1 MKLKFKLSSLGFGGV
16 IMAAAEVE
24 REVTTT
30 ISLGVRP
37 VVDGQVNLDTLI
49 QSLDA
54 DNQSVVAQVLAA
66 SEPTALLL
74 VLKGAGRGNR
84 FMVNKGGTTIG
95 RAVDSGIFL
104 DDVTV
109 SRKHATISFDQFFSF
124 TDAGSLN
131 GSYLNNERATTAVL
145 KSGDEIQ
152 IGKFHL
158 VFISNKSDSTNSQSD
173 NN

>member
-1 MKLKFKLSSLGFGGV
+1 MS
-16 IMAAAEVE
+16 AAEVE

-37 VVDGQVNLDTLI
+37 VIDGQVNLDTLI

-158 VFISNKSDSTNSQSD
+158 VFISNKSNSTNSQSD

>member
-1 MKLKFKLSSLGFGGV
+1 
-16 IMAAAEVE
+16 MAAAEVE

-30 ISLGVRP
+30 ISLGIRP

-49 QSLDA
+49 QTLDA

-66 SEPTALLL
+66 TEPTALLL

-84 FMVNKGGTTIG
+84 FMVNKSGTTIG

-109 SRKHATISFDQFFSF
+109 SRKHATITFDQEFTF
-124 TDAGSLN
+124 TDSGSLN
-131 GSYLNNERATTAVL
+131 GSYLNNERASVATL

-158 VFISNKSDSTNSQSD
+158 VFISNKASSNNSNSD
-173 NN
+173 NK

>member
-1 MKLKFKLSSLGFGGV
+1 
-16 IMAAAEVE
+16 MAAAEVE

-66 SEPTALLL
+66 TEPTALLL

-84 FMVNKGGTTIG
+84 FMVNKSGSTIG
-95 RAVDSGIFL
+95 RATDSEIFL

-109 SRKHATISFDQFFSF
+109 SRKHATITFDQFFTF
-124 TDAGSLN
+124 TDSGSLN
-131 GSYLNNERATTAVL
+131 GSYLNNERATTSVL

-158 VFISNKSDSTNSQSD
+158 VFISNKSNASNSQSD
-173 NN
+173 NK

>member
-1 MKLKFKLSSLGFGGV
+1 
-16 IMAAAEVE
+16 MAAAEVE

-37 VVDGQVNLDTLI
+37 VVDGQVDLDTLI

-66 SEPTALLL
+66 SEPIALLL

-158 VFISNKSDSTNSQSD
+158 VFISNKSSSTNSQSD
-173 NN
+173 NK

>member
-1 MKLKFKLSSLGFGGV
+1 
-16 IMAAAEVE
+16 MAASEVE

-30 ISLGVRP
+30 ISLGIRP

-49 QSLDA
+49 QTLEA

-66 SEPTALLL
+66 TEPTALLL

-84 FMVNKGGTTIG
+84 FMVNKAGTTIG

-109 SRKHATISFDQFFSF
+109 SRKHATITFDQEFTF
-124 TDAGSLN
+124 TDSGSLN
-131 GSYLNNERATTAVL
+131 GSYLNNERASVATL

-158 VFISNKSDSTNSQSD
+158 IFISNKASSNNSNSD
-173 NN
+173 NK

>member
-1 MKLKFKLSSLGFGGV
+1 
-16 IMAAAEVE
+16 MAAAEVE

-49 QSLDA
+49 QTLDA
-54 DNQSVVAQVLAA
+54 DNQNVVAQVLAA
-66 SEPTALLL
+66 TEPTALLL

-84 FMVNKGGTTIG
+84 YMVNKAGTTIG

-109 SRKHATISFDQFFSF
+109 SRKHATITFDQEFTF
-124 TDAGSLN
+124 TDSGSLN
-131 GSYLNNERATTAVL
+131 GSYLNNERASVATL

-158 VFISNKSDSTNSQSD
+158 VFISNKASNNNSNSD
-173 NN
+173 NK

>member
-1 MKLKFKLSSLGFGGV
+1 MT
-16 IMAAAEVE
+16 AAEVE

-54 DNQSVVAQVLAA
+54 DNQKVVAQVLAA

-84 FMVNKGGTTIG
+84 FMVDKAGTTIG
-95 RAVDSGIFL
+95 RAADSGIFL

-109 SRKHATISFDQFFSF
+109 SRKHATINFDQEFSF
-124 TDAGSLN
+124 TDSGSLN

-152 IGKFHL
+152 IVKFHL
-158 VFISNKSDSTNSQSD
+158 VFISNKISSTNSQSD
-173 NN
+173 NK

>member
-1 MKLKFKLSSLGFGGV
+1 MT
-16 IMAAAEVE
+16 AAEVE

-84 FMVNKGGTTIG
+84 FMVDKAGTTIG
-95 RAVDSGIFL
+95 RATDSGIFL

-109 SRKHATISFDQFFSF
+109 SRKHATITFEQEFNF

-158 VFISNKSDSTNSQSD
+158 VFISNKSSSTNSQSD
-173 NN
+173 NK

>member
-1 MKLKFKLSSLGFGGV
+1 
-16 IMAAAEVE
+16 MAAAEVE

-49 QSLDA
+49 QTLDA

-66 SEPTALLL
+66 TEPTALLL

-84 FMVNKGGTTIG
+84 FMVNKAGTTIG

-109 SRKHATISFDQFFSF
+109 SRKHATITFEQEFTF
-124 TDAGSLN
+124 TDSGSLN
-131 GSYLNNERATTAVL
+131 GSYLNNERASVATL

-158 VFISNKSDSTNSQSD
+158 IFISNKASSNNSKSD
-173 NN
+173 NK

>member
-1 MKLKFKLSSLGFGGV
+1 MT
-16 IMAAAEVE
+16 AAEVE

-37 VVDGQVNLDTLI
+37 VVDGQVNIDTLI

-66 SEPTALLL
+66 TEPTALLL

-84 FMVNKGGTTIG
+84 FMVNKSGTTIG

-109 SRKHATISFDQFFSF
+109 SRKHATINFDQEFTF

-131 GSYLNNERATTAVL
+131 GSYLNNVRASSAIL

-158 VFISNKSDSTNSQSD
+158 VFICNNGSFNNSHPD
-173 NN
+173 IK

>member
-1 MKLKFKLSSLGFGGV
+1 MT
-16 IMAAAEVE
+16 AAEVE
-24 REVTTT
+24 RELTTT

-54 DNQSVVAQVLAA
+54 DNQGVVAQVLAA

-84 FMVNKGGTTIG
+84 FMVDQKGTTIG

-109 SRKHATISFDQFFSF
+109 SRKHATINFDQEFIF
-124 TDAGSLN
+124 TDSGSLN
-131 GSYLNNERATTAVL
+131 GSYLNNERATTSVL

-158 VFISNKSDSTNSQSD
+158 VFISNKSNSSNSQSD
-173 NN
+173 DK

>member
-1 MKLKFKLSSLGFGGV
+1 
-16 IMAAAEVE
+16 MAAAEVE

-37 VVDGQVNLDTLI
+37 VIDGQVNLETLI

-66 SEPTALLL
+66 TEPTALLL

-84 FMVNKGGTTIG
+84 FMVNQGGATIG

-109 SRKHATISFDQFFSF
+109 SRKHATITFDQDFTF

-131 GSYLNNERATTAVL
+131 GSYLNNQRATTASL

-158 VFISNKSDSTNSQSD
+158 VFISNKSNASNSQSD
-173 NN
+173 NK

>member
-1 MKLKFKLSSLGFGGV
+1 
-16 IMAAAEVE
+16 MAAAEVE

-30 ISLGVRP
+30 ISLGIRP

-49 QSLDA
+49 QTLDA

-66 SEPTALLL
+66 TEPTALLL

-84 FMVNKGGTTIG
+84 FMVNKAGTTIG

-109 SRKHATISFDQFFSF
+109 SRKHATITFDQEFTF
-124 TDAGSLN
+124 TDSGSLN
-131 GSYLNNERATTAVL
+131 GSYLNNERASVATL

-158 VFISNKSDSTNSQSD
+158 VFISNKASSNNSKSD
-173 NN
+173 NK

>member
-158 VFISNKSDSTNSQSD
+158 VFISNKSNSTNSQSD

>member
-1 MKLKFKLSSLGFGGV
+1 
-16 IMAAAEVE
+16 MAAAEVE
-24 REVTTT
+24 RELTTT

-158 VFISNKSDSTNSQSD
+158 VFISNKSNSTNSQSD

>member
-1 MKLKFKLSSLGFGGV
+1 
-16 IMAAAEVE
+16 MAAAEVE

-30 ISLGVRP
+30 ISLGIRP

-49 QSLDA
+49 QTLDA
-54 DNQSVVAQVLAA
+54 DNQSVVAQVLTAT
-66 SEPTALLL
+66 EPTALLL

-84 FMVNKGGTTIG
+84 FMVNKAGTTIG

-109 SRKHATISFDQFFSF
+109 SRKHATITFDKEFTF

-131 GSYLNNERATTAVL
+131 GSYLNNERASVATL

-158 VFISNKSDSTNSQSD
+158 VFISNKASSNNSNAD
-173 NN
+173 NK

>member
-1 MKLKFKLSSLGFGGV
+1 MT
-16 IMAAAEVE
+16 AAEVE

-54 DNQSVVAQVLAA
+54 DNQKVVAQVLAA
-66 SEPTALLL
+66 TEPTALLL
-74 VLKGAGRGNR
+74 VLTGAGRGNR
-84 FMVNKGGTTIG
+84 FMVDRSGTSIG
-95 RAVDSGIFL
+95 RATDSGIFL

-109 SRKHATISFDQFFSF
+109 SRKHATITCQQDFTF
-124 TDAGSLN
+124 TDSGSLN

-158 VFISNKSDSTNSQSD
+158 VFISNKSNSTNSQSD
-173 NN
+173 NK

>member
-1 MKLKFKLSSLGFGGV
+1 MS
-16 IMAAAEVE
+16 AAEVE
-24 REVTTT
+24 RELTTT

-37 VVDGQVNLDTLI
+37 VIDDHVNLDTLM
-49 QSLDA
+49 QSLDT
-54 DNQSVVAQVLAA
+54 DNQNVVAQVLAA
-66 SEPTALLL
+66 TEPTALLL

-84 FMVNKGGTTIG
+84 FMVNKAGTTIG

-109 SRKHATISFDQFFSF
+109 SRKHATIKFDHDFTF

-158 VFISNKSDSTNSQSD
+158 VFISNSGGKSK
-173 NN
+173 

>member
-1 MKLKFKLSSLGFGGV
+1 
-16 IMAAAEVE
+16 MAAAEVE

-30 ISLGVRP
+30 ISLGIRP

-49 QSLDA
+49 QTLDA

-66 SEPTALLL
+66 TEPTALLL

-84 FMVNKGGTTIG
+84 FMVNKAGTTIG

-109 SRKHATISFDQFFSF
+109 SRKHATITFDQEFTF
-124 TDAGSLN
+124 TDSGSLN
-131 GSYLNNERATTAVL
+131 GSYLNNERASVATL

-158 VFISNKSDSTNSQSD
+158 VFISNKANSNNSNSD
-173 NN
+173 NK

>member
-1 MKLKFKLSSLGFGGV
+1 
-16 IMAAAEVE
+16 MAAAEAE

-30 ISLGVRP
+30 ISLGIRP

-49 QSLDA
+49 QTLDA

-66 SEPTALLL
+66 TEPTALLL

-84 FMVNKGGTTIG
+84 FMVNKAGTTIG

-109 SRKHATISFDQFFSF
+109 SRKHATITFDQEFTF

-131 GSYLNNERATTAVL
+131 GSYLNNERASVATL

-158 VFISNKSDSTNSQSD
+158 IFISNKASSNNSNSD
-173 NN
+173 NK

>member
-1 MKLKFKLSSLGFGGV
+1 
-16 IMAAAEVE
+16 MAAAEVE

-30 ISLGVRP
+30 ISLGIRP

-49 QSLDA
+49 QTLDA

-66 SEPTALLL
+66 TEPTALLL

-84 FMVNKGGTTIG
+84 FMVNKAGTTIG

-109 SRKHATISFDQFFSF
+109 SRKHATISFDQEFTF
-124 TDAGSLN
+124 TDSGSLN
-131 GSYLNNERATTAVL
+131 GSYLNNERASVATL

-158 VFISNKSDSTNSQSD
+158 IFISNKASSNNSNSD
-173 NN
+173 NK

>member
-1 MKLKFKLSSLGFGGV
+1 
-16 IMAAAEVE
+16 MAAAEVE

-30 ISLGVRP
+30 ISLGIRP

-49 QSLDA
+49 QTLDA

-66 SEPTALLL
+66 TEPTALLL

-84 FMVNKGGTTIG
+84 FMVNKAGTTIG

-109 SRKHATISFDQFFSF
+109 SRKHATITFDQEFTF
-124 TDAGSLN
+124 TDSGSLN
-131 GSYLNNERATTAVL
+131 GSYLNNERASVATL

-158 VFISNKSDSTNSQSD
+158 VFISNKASSNNSNSD
-173 NN
+173 NK

>member
-1 MKLKFKLSSLGFGGV
+1 
-16 IMAAAEVE
+16 MAAAEVE

-30 ISLGVRP
+30 ISLGIRP

-49 QSLDA
+49 QTLDA

-66 SEPTALLL
+66 TEPTALLL

-84 FMVNKGGTTIG
+84 FMVNKAGTTIG

-109 SRKHATISFDQFFSF
+109 SRKHATITFDKEFTF

-131 GSYLNNERATTAVL
+131 GSYLNNERASAATL

-158 VFISNKSDSTNSQSD
+158 VFISNKASSNNSNSD
-173 NN
+173 NK

>member
-1 MKLKFKLSSLGFGGV
+1 MT
-16 IMAAAEVE
+16 AAEVE

-54 DNQSVVAQVLAA
+54 DNQKVVAQVLAA

-84 FMVNKGGTTIG
+84 FMVDKAGTTIG
-95 RAVDSGIFL
+95 RAADSGIFL

-109 SRKHATISFDQFFSF
+109 SRKHATINFDQEFSF
-124 TDAGSLN
+124 TDSGSLN

-158 VFISNKSDSTNSQSD
+158 FFINNKSSSTNSQSD
-173 NN
+173 NK

>member
-158 VFISNKSDSTNSQSD
+158 VFISNKSSSTNSQSD

>member
-1 MKLKFKLSSLGFGGV
+1 
-16 IMAAAEVE
+16 MAAAEVE

-49 QSLDA
+49 QTLDA
-54 DNQSVVAQVLAA
+54 DNQKVVAQVMAA

-84 FMVNKGGTTIG
+84 FMVDKAGTTIG
-95 RAVDSGIFL
+95 RAADSGIFL

-109 SRKHATISFDQFFSF
+109 SRKHATINFDQEFSF
-124 TDAGSLN
+124 TDADSLN
-131 GSYLNNERATTAVL
+131 GSYLNNERATTSIL

-158 VFISNKSDSTNSQSD
+158 VFISNKSSSTNSQSD
-173 NN
+173 NK

>member
-1 MKLKFKLSSLGFGGV
+1 
-16 IMAAAEVE
+16 MAAAEIE

-30 ISLGVRP
+30 ISLGIRP
-37 VVDGQVNLDTLI
+37 VVDGQVNLETLM

-54 DNQSVVAQVLAA
+54 DNQNVVAQVLAA
-66 SEPTALLL
+66 IEPTALLL

-95 RAVDSGIFL
+95 RGADSGIFL

-109 SRKHATISFDQFFSF
+109 SRKHATISFDQGFTF
-124 TDAGSLN
+124 TDSGSLN

-145 KSGDEIQ
+145 KSRDEIQ

-158 VFISNKSDSTNSQSD
+158 VFISNNSNSD
-173 NN
+173 NK

>member
-1 MKLKFKLSSLGFGGV
+1 
-16 IMAAAEVE
+16 MAAAEVE

-49 QSLDA
+49 QTLDA

-66 SEPTALLL
+66 TEPTALLL

-84 FMVNKGGTTIG
+84 FMVNKAGTTIG

-109 SRKHATISFDQFFSF
+109 SRKHATITFDQEFTF
-124 TDAGSLN
+124 TDSGSLN
-131 GSYLNNERATTAVL
+131 GSYLNNERASVATL

-158 VFISNKSDSTNSQSD
+158 IFISNKASSNNSNSD
-173 NN
+173 NK

>member
-1 MKLKFKLSSLGFGGV
+1 MT
-16 IMAAAEVE
+16 AAEVE

-30 ISLGVRP
+30 IALGVRP

-54 DNQSVVAQVLAA
+54 DNQKVVAQVLAA

-158 VFISNKSDSTNSQSD
+158 VFISNKSNSTNSQSD

>member
-1 MKLKFKLSSLGFGGV
+1 
-16 IMAAAEVE
+16 MAAAEVE

-49 QSLDA
+49 QSLDP
-54 DNQSVVAQVLAA
+54 DNKSVVAQVLAA
-66 SEPTALLL
+66 TEPTALLL

-84 FMVNKGGTTIG
+84 FMVNESGSTIG
-95 RAVDSGIFL
+95 RATDSEIFL

-109 SRKHATISFDQFFSF
+109 SRKHATITFDQHFTF
-124 TDAGSLN
+124 TDSGSLN
-131 GSYLNNERATTAVL
+131 GSYLNNERASVAIL

-158 VFISNKSDSTNSQSD
+158 VFISNYSKSDSKEEKTENIR
-173 NN
+173 

>member
-1 MKLKFKLSSLGFGGV
+1 MT
-16 IMAAAEVE
+16 AAEVE

-37 VVDGQVNLDTLI
+37 VVDGQVNLDTLF

-54 DNQSVVAQVLAA
+54 DNQNVVAQVLAA
-66 SEPTALLL
+66 TEPTALLL

-84 FMVNKGGTTIG
+84 FMINNSVATIG
-95 RAVDSGIFL
+95 RAVDSEIFL

-109 SRKHATISFDQFFSF
+109 SRKHATISCAQDFTF
-124 TDAGSLN
+124 TDLGSLN

-158 VFISNKSDSTNSQSD
+158 VFISNKNNNSKSD
-173 NN
+173 NK

>member
-1 MKLKFKLSSLGFGGV
+1 
-16 IMAAAEVE
+16 MAAAEVE

-30 ISLGVRP
+30 ISLGIRP

-49 QSLDA
+49 QTLDA

-66 SEPTALLL
+66 TEPTALLL

-84 FMVNKGGTTIG
+84 FMVNKAGTTIG

-109 SRKHATISFDQFFSF
+109 SRKHATITFDKEFTF

-131 GSYLNNERATTAVL
+131 GSYLNNERASVAIL

-158 VFISNKSDSTNSQSD
+158 VFISNKASSNNSNSD
-173 NN
+173 NK

>member
-1 MKLKFKLSSLGFGGV
+1 
-16 IMAAAEVE
+16 MAAAEVE

-66 SEPTALLL
+66 TEPTALLL

-84 FMVNKGGTTIG
+84 FMVNKSGSTIG
-95 RAVDSGIFL
+95 RATDSGIFL

-109 SRKHATISFDQFFSF
+109 SRKHATITFDQFFTF
-124 TDAGSLN
+124 TDSGSLN
-131 GSYLNNERATTAVL
+131 GSYLNNERATTSVL

-158 VFISNKSDSTNSQSD
+158 VFISNKSNASNSQSD
-173 NN
+173 NK

>member
-1 MKLKFKLSSLGFGGV
+1 MKLKFKLSSLGIGGV
-16 IMAAAEVE
+16 IMTAAEVE

-49 QSLDA
+49 QSLDT
-54 DNQSVVAQVLAA
+54 DNQKVVAQVLAA

-84 FMVNKGGTTIG
+84 FMVDKAGTTIG

-104 DDVTV
+104 DDITV
-109 SRKHATISFDQFFSF
+109 SRKHATINFDQDFSF

-131 GSYLNNERATTAVL
+131 GSYLNNERATTSVL

-158 VFISNKSDSTNSQSD
+158 VFISNKSSSTNSQSD
-173 NN
+173 IK

>member
-1 MKLKFKLSSLGFGGV
+1 MT
-16 IMAAAEVE
+16 AAEVE

-49 QSLDA
+49 QSLDV

-66 SEPTALLL
+66 TEPTALLL

-84 FMVNKGGTTIG
+84 FMVNKSGSTIG
-95 RAVDSGIFL
+95 RATDSGIFL

-109 SRKHATISFDQFFSF
+109 SRKHATITFDQFFTF
-124 TDAGSLN
+124 TDSGSLN
-131 GSYLNNERATTAVL
+131 GSYLNNERATTSVL

-158 VFISNKSDSTNSQSD
+158 VFISNKSNASNSQSD
-173 NN
+173 NK

>member
-1 MKLKFKLSSLGFGGV
+1 MT
-16 IMAAAEVE
+16 AAEVE

-49 QSLDA
+49 QSLDT
-54 DNQSVVAQVLAA
+54 DNQSVVSQVLAA
-66 SEPTALLL
+66 TEPTALLL

-84 FMVNKGGTTIG
+84 FMINNSGATIG

-109 SRKHATISFDQFFSF
+109 SRKHATITCDQDFTF
-124 TDAGSLN
+124 TDLGSLN

-158 VFISNKSDSTNSQSD
+158 VFISNKSNHSQSD
-173 NN
+173 NK

>member
-1 MKLKFKLSSLGFGGV
+1 
-16 IMAAAEVE
+16 MAAAEVE

-30 ISLGVRP
+30 ISLGIRP

-49 QSLDA
+49 QTLDA

-66 SEPTALLL
+66 TEPTALLL

-84 FMVNKGGTTIG
+84 FMVNEGGTSIG

-109 SRKHATISFDQFFSF
+109 SRKHATITFEQEFTF
-124 TDAGSLN
+124 TDSGSLN
-131 GSYLNNERATTAVL
+131 GSYLNNERASVATL

-158 VFISNKSDSTNSQSD
+158 IFISNKAISNNSKSD
-173 NN
+173 NK